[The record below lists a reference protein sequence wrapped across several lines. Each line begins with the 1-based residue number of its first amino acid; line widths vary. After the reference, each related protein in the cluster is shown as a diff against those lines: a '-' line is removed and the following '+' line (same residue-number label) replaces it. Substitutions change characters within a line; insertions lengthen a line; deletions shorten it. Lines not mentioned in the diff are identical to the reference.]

1 MAGKRHRDESCCV
14 TMNYVCPECA
24 KPVGLMVDGAGHP
37 QPFRCVHT
45 RRGAEPQVPMRR
57 STPKLPEP
65 SDAVA

>member
-1 MAGKRHRDESCCV
+1 
-14 TMNYVCPECA
+14 MNYVCSECA